1 MIVIVTML
9 LVGLNII
16 SQFTLIR
23 KDHEKVTRRD
33 FVAFFVQTIFII
45 VCVLIAGFSV
55 KFLLKV

>member
-1 MIVIVTML
+1 MIAVVTML

-23 KDHEKVTRRD
+23 KDHERVTRRD
-33 FVAFFVQTIFII
+33 FVTFFIQTIFII
-45 VCVLIAGFSV
+45 ICVLIAGFTI